1 MTTNYA
7 GGMYNDETQKHLREP
22 YPPYAPAPVHGLAG
36 GPDYSHLDDKRQSLL
51 SLHEELCR
59 QGRELM
65 ELKNQDYGGVADPF
79 ANFRRFGAL
88 GILVRLDDKLS
99 RLTSFVEKGDLK
111 LKSESVQDTIV
122 DGINYLVLLAAFLKS
137 EGMIDG
143 FSRQ

>member
-22 YPPYAPAPVHGLAG
+22 YAAPAPVNAIV
-36 GPDYSHLDDKRQSLL
+36 PSYSHLDGKRQELL
-51 SLHEELCR
+51 RLHEELCY
-59 QGRELM
+59 QGRQLM
-65 ELKNQDYGGVADPF
+65 ELKNQDYGGVSDPF

-99 RLTSFVEKGDLK
+99 RLASFVEKGDLK